1 MGSSDGSVLMDRFGR
16 HVTYLRIS
24 VTDRCDF
31 RCVYCMAEE
40 MTFVPRKEILTLEE
54 LALVCRA
61 FVELGVNKI
70 RLTGGEPLIRGNI
83 QSLVSNLSQ
92 LPGLKELSLTSNGS
106 RLSQLATPLFQ
117 AGLNR
122 INVSLDTL
130 KPEKFKEIT
139 RTGNLDKV
147 LKGIETAKNAG
158 FKKLKLNSVILKG
171 RNDDEILDLAEFA
184 AKNGHDLTF
193 IEEMPMGFIDEHERD
208 KCFISSEE
216 IRARLSSVYK
226 LSVSSENSGGPAR
239 YYYAKG
245 ENIRF
250 GFISPHSDNFCSSC
264 NRIRVTAEGQLLLCL
279 GNEHSMD
286 LKSIVRRQP
295 GDIEVLKKA
304 IIEAMSLKPERHYF
318 NHEEEPKIVRFMN
331 ATGG

>member
-1 MGSSDGSVLMDRFGR
+1 MGASGGNLLVDRFGR
-16 HVTYLRIS
+16 QVNYLRIS

-40 MTFVPRKEILTLEE
+40 MTFVPRKEILSLEE

-70 RLTGGEPLIRGNI
+70 RLTGGEPLVRKNI
-83 QSLVSNLSQ
+83 QSLVSDLSL

-106 RLSQLATPLFQ
+106 QLSHLATPLFQ

-122 INVSLDTL
+122 INISLDTL
-130 KPEKFKEIT
+130 NPEKFKDIT
-139 RTGNLDKV
+139 RTGNLEKV
-147 LKGIETAKNAG
+147 LSGIEAAKKAG
-158 FKKLKLNSVILKG
+158 FNKLKLNSVILKG

-184 AKNGHDLTF
+184 VKNDYDLTF
-193 IEEMPMGFIDEHERD
+193 IEEMPLGYIDEHERD

-226 LSVSSENSGGPAR
+226 LDASPETSGGPAR

-245 ENIRF
+245 ESTRF
-250 GFISPHSDNFCSSC
+250 GFISPHSENFCSSC
-264 NRIRVTAEGQLLLCL
+264 NRVRVTAEGCLLLCL
-279 GNEHSMD
+279 GNEHSID
-286 LKSIVRRQP
+286 LRAITRKHP
-295 GDIEVLKKA
+295 GDVNVLKEA
-304 IIEAMSLKPERHYF
+304 IVGAMALKPERHHF
-318 NHEEEPKIVRFMN
+318 NNEETPQIVRFMN